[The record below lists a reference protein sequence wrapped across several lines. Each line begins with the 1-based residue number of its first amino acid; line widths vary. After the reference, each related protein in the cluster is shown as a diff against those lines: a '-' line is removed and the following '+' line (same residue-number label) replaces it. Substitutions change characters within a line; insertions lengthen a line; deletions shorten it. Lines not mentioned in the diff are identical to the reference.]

1 MMTKEARSELE
12 RTDCTASE
20 LMEIGAMVGC
30 VQEAARLLRLLANER
45 RLLILCSLATSGE
58 MSVGALVEA
67 LAGCGKSRSVVLPAR
82 FVAFCP
88 FVTR

>member
-1 MMTKEARSELE
+1 MATKSYIIALE
-12 RTDCTASE
+12 EHYYDPEVKRHAS
-20 LMEIGAMVGC
+20 G
-30 VQEAARLLRLLANER
+30 
-45 RLLILCSLATSGE
+45 
-58 MSVGALVEA
+58 